1 MNSTDIGELHGLE
14 LIAESYGDVFE
25 GFEDFDRALR
35 AAEEFIRLVK
45 DLRVNGYI
53 KRAILGFWRVCVVV
67 GLPRPPLLLSLVLSQ
82 HPS

>member
-45 DLRVNGYI
+45 DLRVNG
-53 KRAILGFWRVCVVV
+53 
-67 GLPRPPLLLSLVLSQ
+67 
-82 HPS
+82 

>member
-25 GFEDFDRALR
+25 GFEDFDRTLR
-35 AAEEFIRLVK
+35 AVKEFIRLAK
-45 DLRVNGYI
+45 DPRANGYI
-53 KRAILGFWRVCVVV
+53 KRAILGFWRGCVIV